1 MNTKLFGLSMIL
13 ILITGCAKPG
23 IINQEYKPEQTIHYT
38 QVGTIE
44 NISDYI
50 VYMNKGDIIPLRMTL
65 DSHLVELVSEKIDL
79 ILKQKIYFRLNKQID
94 ITAKSISSMSMA
106 NKEKLAKNIMI
117 YLSPDAKRWV
127 QYTDFKSVE
136 KIIGIKGGA
145 VSFGMGMD
153 KKEGIKIFLN
163 IKTTMI

>member
-1 MNTKLFGLSMIL
+1 MNTKLFGLSMML
-13 ILITGCAKPG
+13 ILLTGCAKPG
-23 IINQEYKPEQTIHYT
+23 IINQEYKPEQMIHYT

-50 VYMNKGDIIPLRMTL
+50 VYMNKGDIIPLKMTL
-65 DSHLVELVSEKIDL
+65 DSHLVELASEETDL
-79 ILKQKIYFRLNKQID
+79 ILKQRIYFRLNKQVD
-94 ITAKSISSMSMA
+94 INRKSISSMSTA
-106 NKEKLAKNIMI
+106 NREKFVKNIMI

-136 KIIGIKGGA
+136 RILGIKGGA

-153 KKEGIKIFLN
+153 KKEGIKMFLN
-163 IKTTMI
+163 VKTIMR